1 MINVEEVKIQI
12 LKTLDMVGPSLPI
25 QIAKTT
31 GLSPMFASAIL
42 SELVGA
48 QKVKMSKLK
57 YGSTPLYLIPGQ
69 EQRLENFADENL
81 SAGEKIAYH
90 RLKEEKII
98 DDIKQ
103 EPAMRV
109 ALRSINDFAVPIRF
123 QDKIIWK
130 YKFITNEEAKDI
142 LDQKFNGKEKPA
154 IKIEKEQERVEQE
167 PEVKEEIVI
176 ERQKV
181 KLIPKE
187 EESEEPV
194 EPKAKPPKTKKKF
207 ETVNEFLVE
216 VKSFLDKKDIELV
229 KEIESKKKDVTAII
243 RINSDLGKI
252 SFLLIAKDKKKLN
265 LTDLTMAY
273 QKAITHKMPCYLL
286 SRSESSKA
294 IEGFLE
300 EHKNL
305 LKLGHF

>member
-12 LKTLDMVGPSLPI
+12 LKTLDTVGPSLPI

-57 YGSTPLYLIPGQ
+57 YGSTPLYFIPGQ

-130 YKFITNEEAKDI
+130 YKFISNEEAKDI
-142 LDQKFNGKEKPA
+142 LDQKFNGKEN
-154 IKIEKEQERVEQE
+154 
-167 PEVKEEIVI
+167 PEVKVEKEIKEEIESEIEEEIVI
-176 ERQKV
+176 ERPKV
-181 KLIPKE
+181 KLIPEKE
-187 EESEEPV
+187 ETEKEEIILVKPV
-194 EPKAKPPKTKKKF
+194 KTKKKV
-207 ETVNEFLVE
+207 ETTNEFLVE
-216 VKSFLDKKDIELV
+216 VKSFLNKKDIELIQ
-229 KEIESKKKDVTAII
+229 EIESKKKDITAVI

>member
-1 MINVEEVKIQI
+1 MINVEEVKVQI

-57 YGSTPLYLIPGQ
+57 YGSTPLYFIPGQ

-90 RLKEEKII
+90 KLKEEKII

-130 YKFITNEEAKDI
+130 YKFISNEEAKDI
-142 LDQKFNGKEKPA
+142 LDQRFNGKEKIEVKVEKEIP
-154 IKIEKEQERVEQE
+154 IEKE
-167 PEVKEEIVI
+167 PEIKEEIVI
-176 ERQKV
+176 ERPKV
-181 KLIPKE
+181 KLIPEKE
-187 EESEEPV
+187 EVDEKELPV
-194 EPKAKPPKTKKKF
+194 KSTKTKKKT
-207 ETVNEFLVE
+207 EATNEFLIE

-252 SFLLIAKDKKKLN
+252 SFLLIAKDKKKIN

-305 LKLGHF
+305 LKLDHF

>member
-1 MINVEEVKIQI
+1 MINVEEVKVQI

-57 YGSTPLYLIPGQ
+57 YGSTPLYFIPGQ

-81 SAGEKIAYH
+81 SAGEKVAYH
-90 RLKEEKII
+90 KLKEEKII

-130 YKFITNEEAKDI
+130 YKFISNEEAKDI
-142 LDQKFNGKEKPA
+142 LDQRFNGKEKPEV
-154 IKIEKEQERVEQE
+154 KVEKEIPVEKE
-167 PEVKEEIVI
+167 PEIEEEVVI
-176 ERQKV
+176 ERPKV
-181 KLIPKE
+181 KLIPEKE
-187 EESEEPV
+187 EVEEPRV
-194 EPKAKPPKTKKKF
+194 KTIKTKKKV
-207 ETVNEFLVE
+207 ETTNEFLVE

-286 SRSESSKA
+286 SRSESSRA
-294 IEGFLE
+294 IEDFLE